1 MAKSKIIK
9 DLANSTI
16 DTLTALKRTKVL
28 LSELQDDEL
37 LSWVNN
43 EIVGYSDDA
52 PLPSYRQCSGMLK
65 GSYFKGSFAAHMTYN
80 NVSLPLGKM
89 PEDIKELL
97 LKIEFR
103 DGIDSLK
110 ELYESNKNQK
120 GDLVKPVPADFY
132 PMISKYNNDP
142 YMIITSA
149 NVSFSAES
157 INNIFSVIENKLL
170 DILILLEKKF
180 GSLDELDI
188 DTSNLSTDQIKDIA
202 SQIRVIVYNDNSI
215 TIGDGNKIKDT
226 SISVTNDPLD
236 SE

>member
-9 DLANSTI
+9 DLANSTV

-37 LSWVNN
+37 LLWVNN
-43 EIVGYSDDA
+43 EIAGYSDDA

-65 GSYFKGSFAAHMTYN
+65 GSYFKGSLVAHITYD

-89 PEDIKELL
+89 PKDIKELL

-110 ELYESNKNQK
+110 ELYESSKSK
-120 GDLVKPVPADFY
+120 KSDLVKAISADFY
-132 PMISKYNNDP
+132 PMIRKYNNDP

-149 NVSFSAES
+149 NVYFSPES

-170 DILILLEKKF
+170 DVLILLEKKF

-188 DTSNLSTDQIKDIA
+188 DTSNLSTDQIKDIV

>member
-9 DLANSTI
+9 DLANSNV

-37 LSWVNN
+37 LTWVNN
-43 EIVGYSDDA
+43 EIVGYSDNA
-52 PLPSYRQCSGMLK
+52 PLPSYRQCSGMLN
-65 GSYFKGSFAAHMTYN
+65 GSYFKGSFAAHMTYS
-80 NVSLPLGKM
+80 NVPLPLGKM
-89 PEDIKELL
+89 PEDVKELL

-110 ELYESNKNQK
+110 ELYKSSKSQK
-120 GDLVKPVPADFY
+120 GDLVKPIAADFY

-149 NVSFSAES
+149 NIIFSAES
-157 INNIFSVIENKLL
+157 INNILSVIENKLL

-180 GSLDELDI
+180 GLLDELDI
-188 DTSNLSTDQIKDIA
+188 DTSNLTTDQIEDIA
-202 SQIRVIVYNDNSI
+202 SQIRIIVFNDNSI
-215 TIGDGNKIKDT
+215 NIGDNNKIKDT
-226 SISVTNDPLD
+226 SISVANN
-236 SE
+236 SEQS

>member
-9 DLANSTI
+9 DLANSTV

-180 GSLDELDI
+180 GILDELDI
-188 DTSNLSTDQIKDIA
+188 DASNLTTDQIKDIT
-202 SQIRVIVYNDNSI
+202 SQIRVIVFNDYSI
-215 TIGDGNKIKDT
+215 TIGDNNKIKDT
-226 SISVTNDPLD
+226 SFSTENN
-236 SE
+236 SEQS